1 MEIKREFEITYS
13 YEYDERL
20 ERRNSF
26 FFLQQKEE
34 RLLETKVKDER
45 LGDIIMKCFQKYFS
59 KGNPVPYFD
68 EEELDSDQEE
78 QESKESD

>member
-1 MEIKREFEITYS
+1 MKTRLMEIKREFEITYS

-26 FFLQQKEE
+26 FFFTIE

-45 LGDIIMKCFQKYFS
+45 LGDIIMKCF
-59 KGNPVPYFD
+59 
-68 EEELDSDQEE
+68 
-78 QESKESD
+78 